1 MQVLVWIPFLLFT
14 TPCCVLPVTAGTFP
28 ARRTGLPGTG
38 GTICNAIDRN
48 GGTPYERS
56 GARSKNFGK
65 RAPSLAP
72 SGRIEIR
79 KRRFA
84 MKIGLALGSGS
95 ARGWSHIGII
105 EALAELDIHPEIV
118 CGTSIGS
125 IVGAAYATG
134 NLDKLKQR
142 VCALTK
148 LNTASYFNFSMSI
161 DGFVNKE
168 KLNAFFAD
176 CVIPPGMLIEN
187 LPVRYASVATEVTT
201 GREYWLKKGPLEEAI
216 WSSISLPGL
225 FPPVFYH
232 DRWLF
237 DGGLVNPVPISVC
250 RALGADIVLAV
261 NLNGELIGR
270 HSVKKKPKETKEG
283 EGAFVE
289 RIAMTIRQ
297 YGTTLFRE
305 NEPPAHQPP
314 SIFGTIASAVDIVQD
329 RITRSRMAGDPP
341 DIFLTPRLSHVGLLE
356 FYKAEEI
363 INEGKACVS
372 RALPALET
380 LLHRDFGHAHQDD

>member
-1 MQVLVWIPFLLFT
+1 
-14 TPCCVLPVTAGTFP
+14 
-28 ARRTGLPGTG
+28 
-38 GTICNAIDRN
+38 
-48 GGTPYERS
+48 
-56 GARSKNFGK
+56 
-65 RAPSLAP
+65 
-72 SGRIEIR
+72 
-79 KRRFA
+79 

-134 NLDKLKQR
+134 NLGRLKQR

-168 KLNAFFAD
+168 KLRAFFAD
-176 CVIPPGMLIEN
+176 CVTPPGMLIED
-187 LPVRYASVATEVTT
+187 LPVRYASVATEVST

-270 HSVKKKPKETKEG
+270 HSAKKKPKENKES
-283 EGAFVE
+283 EGDFVE

-297 YGTTLFRE
+297 YGTTLFGE
-305 NEPPAHQPP
+305 NESPAHHPP
-314 SIFGTIASAVDIVQD
+314 SVFGTIASAVDIVQD

-341 DIFLTPRLSHVGLLE
+341 DIFLTPRLAHVGLLE
-356 FYKAEEI
+356 FYKAEEV

-372 RALPALET
+372 RAFPALET
-380 LLHRDFGHAHQDD
+380 LLHRDFGHVHQGD

>member
-1 MQVLVWIPFLLFT
+1 
-14 TPCCVLPVTAGTFP
+14 
-28 ARRTGLPGTG
+28 
-38 GTICNAIDRN
+38 
-48 GGTPYERS
+48 
-56 GARSKNFGK
+56 
-65 RAPSLAP
+65 
-72 SGRIEIR
+72 
-79 KRRFA
+79 

-134 NLDKLKQR
+134 NLGRLKQR

-168 KLNAFFAD
+168 KLRAFFAD
-176 CVIPPGMLIEN
+176 CVTPPGMLIED
-187 LPVRYASVATEVTT
+187 LPVRYASVATEVST

-237 DGGLVNPVPISVC
+237 DGGLVNPCLLYTSD
-250 RALGADIVLAV
+250 AAD
-261 NLNGELIGR
+261 EL
-270 HSVKKKPKETKEG
+270 
-283 EGAFVE
+283 
-289 RIAMTIRQ
+289 
-297 YGTTLFRE
+297 
-305 NEPPAHQPP
+305 
-314 SIFGTIASAVDIVQD
+314 
-329 RITRSRMAGDPP
+329 
-341 DIFLTPRLSHVGLLE
+341 
-356 FYKAEEI
+356 
-363 INEGKACVS
+363 
-372 RALPALET
+372 
-380 LLHRDFGHAHQDD
+380 